1 MSKYDEWYLYQEKI
15 NSLLAKRKNS
25 VNKDMTKD
33 ITRTQFNRL
42 RMLVTQ
48 LLLDIEKD
56 FTSTYIIDKEGWM

>member
-33 ITRTQFNRL
+33 ITRT
-42 RMLVTQ
+42 
-48 LLLDIEKD
+48 
-56 FTSTYIIDKEGWM
+56 

>member
-33 ITRTQFNRL
+33 ITKTQFNRL

-56 FTSTYIIDKEGWM
+56 FTSTYIIDKEDWM